1 MKWISSPIGS
11 FAPSARGSPE
21 AGARVTDAA
30 PGPDPVEAMRAW
42 FLGPRGEN
50 AELVERLLL
59 EAFRDHVFW
68 RRNHHPEDGFTIH
81 EADRRRPGYDDA
93 VARLT
98 EELHGLLA
106 SLKRDVP
113 FFSGRYQGHM
123 LGEQTIAS
131 QVGYLA
137 GMLYNPNNVV
147 AEASPVTTRLEI
159 EVASQL
165 AAMIGYDPV
174 RAWGHLTSG
183 GTVANFEALWIA
195 RGVRYLPVGL
205 ALAARELGVGIAAQ
219 LPDGSAADLRELP
232 IWSLL
237 NLDPD
242 AALDAYD
249 AFHHAVPAAVARD
262 ALDRHSLSAVGY
274 QDYTRRLAAV
284 WQDAL
289 PPAVVLVAGTA
300 HYSWE
305 KIVRAL
311 GIGSRQL
318 VQVPVD
324 AQARMDPDALAEVL
338 AECGA
343 SRTPVLAVVS
353 VCGSTEEGA
362 VDRLDRILA
371 VRAEAAR
378 QHGTVFHLHADACHG
393 GYAAAMTRAP
403 DGGRLG
409 GDALRRRTGTAWP
422 SDAWVAAITALEH
435 ADSVTIDP
443 HKMGYV
449 PYPAGAFL
457 LRDRRGRQLVS
468 LDPPYLSSA
477 GDDGFLGRW
486 ILEGSKPGASA
497 ASVWLSHRVVPL
509 DIRGYGALVQRAAA
523 GAQRLHA
530 ALGDADALA
539 PCRAVRLPGPDLNL
553 VNWIVVP
560 PGEVDLRDLNAFND
574 RVHDLL
580 SGRVGEPAYWLTRTR
595 LGSPGSRGIVTPLL
609 AELGVDAT
617 SWEAEGLVVLRA
629 TIMDPWFVEGAP
641 SPDHC
646 RGLVRAVRDAAREA
660 LGSD

>member
-1 MKWISSPIGS
+1 
-11 FAPSARGSPE
+11 
-21 AGARVTDAA
+21 
-30 PGPDPVEAMRAW
+30 
-42 FLGPRGEN
+42 
-50 AELVERLLL
+50 
-59 EAFRDHVFW
+59 
-68 RRNHHPEDGFTIH
+68 
-81 EADRRRPGYDDA
+81 RPGYDDA

-362 VDRLDRILA
+362 
-371 VRAEAAR
+371 
-378 QHGTVFHLHADACHG
+378 
-393 GYAAAMTRAP
+393 
-403 DGGRLG
+403 
-409 GDALRRRTGTAWP
+409 
-422 SDAWVAAITALEH
+422 
-435 ADSVTIDP
+435 
-443 HKMGYV
+443 
-449 PYPAGAFL
+449 
-457 LRDRRGRQLVS
+457 
-468 LDPPYLSSA
+468 
-477 GDDGFLGRW
+477 
-486 ILEGSKPGASA
+486 
-497 ASVWLSHRVVPL
+497 
-509 DIRGYGALVQRAAA
+509 
-523 GAQRLHA
+523 
-530 ALGDADALA
+530 
-539 PCRAVRLPGPDLNL
+539 
-553 VNWIVVP
+553 
-560 PGEVDLRDLNAFND
+560 
-574 RVHDLL
+574 
-580 SGRVGEPAYWLTRTR
+580 
-595 LGSPGSRGIVTPLL
+595 
-609 AELGVDAT
+609 
-617 SWEAEGLVVLRA
+617 
-629 TIMDPWFVEGAP
+629 
-641 SPDHC
+641 
-646 RGLVRAVRDAAREA
+646 
-660 LGSD
+660 